1 MKLKQT
7 EKKVLTEEEKLAA
20 AQKRADSKKAAVDDV
35 LEEFDKLP
43 NAAHV
48 RLPVVMALYACSAA
62 SVWRY
67 VQKGIVPAPHHF
79 GLRISA
85 WNVGELKS
93 SLAA

>member
-7 EKKVLTEEEKLAA
+7 EKKVLTEEEKLAD
-20 AQKRADSKKAAVDDV
+20 AQKRADAKKDAVVDV
-35 LEEFDKLP
+35 LEGFDKLP

-67 VQKGIVPAPHHF
+67 LQDKRIPASRKF
-79 GLRISA
+79 GPRVTA
-85 WNVGELKS
+85 WNVGELR
-93 SLAA
+93 AALNA